1 MGSGEVEGRGENKK
15 GRREKKREVE
25 AEEKE
30 GLQHKLID
38 MQSGCSSIRVHTLAK
53 ARTTDKRW
61 LNSLFFAAKF
71 ESHFQ
76 NRYFYLAVGYKGL
89 VFFVEIMID

>member
-1 MGSGEVEGRGENKK
+1 MEKWREGGKIKK

-53 ARTTDKRW
+53 ARTTDPRMPC
-61 LNSLFFAAKF
+61 LFTGPKKLCAGPNFLSQSKMLTAFSA
-71 ESHFQ
+71 S
-76 NRYFYLAVGYKGL
+76 
-89 VFFVEIMID
+89 

>member
-1 MGSGEVEGRGENKK
+1 MEGRGENKK

-53 ARTTDKRW
+53 ASHEVSKQASYSTTETAYAQW
-61 LNSLFFAAKF
+61 LSK
-71 ESHFQ
+71 S
-76 NRYFYLAVGYKGL
+76 
-89 VFFVEIMID
+89 

>member
-1 MGSGEVEGRGENKK
+1 MGKWREGGKIK
-15 GRREKKREVE
+15 REGGKKKREVE

-53 ARTTDKRW
+53 ARTTDTRR
-61 LNSLFFAAKF
+61 LNLKSFAAQIQIPLQSK
-71 ESHFQ
+71 
-76 NRYFYLAVGYKGL
+76 YLGVGYKG
-89 VFFVEIMID
+89 FCRNIG

>member
-1 MGSGEVEGRGENKK
+1 MGKWREGGKIKK

-53 ARTTDKRW
+53 AQTTDTRW
-61 LNSLFFAAKF
+61 LNRTFFAA
-71 ESHFQ
+71 
-76 NRYFYLAVGYKGL
+76 
-89 VFFVEIMID
+89 